1 MCQKSYGNTTRFN
14 FFLHRFFFQIH
25 SRAQGNIQI
34 KICFGTMKDLP
45 IWFFWNKGIFVSQ
58 SSYEHIMVL
67 SSFSGDYFVFV
78 RLDQKVDNGW
88 YQFLWTKKLIKHRKS
103 VVCKVFKD
111 IPSIPEDINFLMRL
125 IFIWKFISRLK
136 RFRFD
141 LELICKVIC

>member
-1 MCQKSYGNTTRFN
+1 MGIPLDSIFC
-14 FFLHRFFFQIH
+14 LHRFFFQLH
-25 SRAQGNIQI
+25 SRAQGDIQI

-58 SSYEHIMVL
+58 NSYEHIMVL

-78 RLDQKVDNGW
+78 RLDQKVALHWLVSVSMNKNW
-88 YQFLWTKKLIKHRKS
+88 IKNRKS

-125 IFIWKFISRLK
+125 IFIWKFSRLK

-141 LELICKVIC
+141 LELICMAIC